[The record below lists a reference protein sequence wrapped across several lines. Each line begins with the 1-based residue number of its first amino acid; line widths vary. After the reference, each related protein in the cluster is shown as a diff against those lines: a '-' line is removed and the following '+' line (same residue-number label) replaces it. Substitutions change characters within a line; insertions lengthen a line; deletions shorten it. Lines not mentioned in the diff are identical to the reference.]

1 MAYSEEIKKIHQ
13 KCFLPQKVFGR
24 ELGVQF
30 SSSTAGKSRLN
41 MSAMKKI
48 KKFCENHNFN
58 FNVLEETWAQTGKE
72 E

>member
-1 MAYSEEIKKIHQ
+1 
-13 KCFLPQKVFGR
+13 
-24 ELGVQF
+24 
-30 SSSTAGKSRLN
+30 